1 MAAPAEVPKAPEV
14 TRKIYILDKYI
25 SLSPVRKFIDE
36 SGFRP
41 DEVIV
46 MFDFDQTLTA
56 KYGTTTES
64 TRIRGREKT
73 LHMIQHLN
81 KDAIRW
87 YVNTARGPGTVSAIA
102 MLMKNNYKIPFSTSY
117 ILDLSG
123 QPAQC
128 TETRQKDGQYYYT
141 NKGGKI
147 TYAKGSDFEATIGI
161 CNNIIS
167 ATAKGGGEYAYAK
180 DLALHYILSIKAKE
194 STDLYKPKLIIFV
207 DDDITNIQTIYTYMK
222 EKQKDIN
229 FIGIIYEP
237 WDHPE
242 HPEGDRTALEYLE
255 KKEKLII
262 EKITEEYSKEEDI
275 TAIDKVLEVIA
286 KSNEDNLKV
295 SQELSA
301 SIAKIANFIS
311 GAPSVPS
318 SSPAAPSAP
327 SSAPSAPSAPSPSS
341 PAAAAAAVAAGPAA
355 APSSPPA
362 AAAVLAAIKFNLSE
376 YLLNWINDTSGY
388 GIPVRKDQVEKW
400 LLSEKSQQIFGSVV
414 SRGNE
419 QKVKKIVETENK
431 ITKDIV
437 KEIAEIKAGGRRLRI
452 RKTKKKNRKSNKTR
466 SRQKRL

>member
-1 MAAPAEVPKAPEV
+1 MAAAPEGK
-14 TRKIYILDKYI
+14 REIYILDKYI
-25 SLSPVRKFIDE
+25 SLSPVRKFIDQ

-56 KYGTTTES
+56 KYGTTTDS

-81 KDAIRW
+81 KDDIRW
-87 YVNTARGPGTVSAIA
+87 YINTARGPGSPPSIA
-102 MLMKNNYKIPFSTSY
+102 KLMKNLYKIPFSTSY
-117 ILDLSG
+117 ILNMEG
-123 QPAQC
+123 KPARC
-128 TETRQKDGQYYYT
+128 TETRQKDGAFDYISV
-141 NKGGKI
+141 GGSFK
-147 TYAKGSDFEATIGI
+147 YGEATIGI

-167 ATAKGGGEYAYAK
+167 ATGSEGGEYGYAK
-180 DLALHYILSIKAKE
+180 DLALNYILSIKATQ

-207 DDDITNIQTIYTYMK
+207 DDDITNIQKIYTYMK

-242 HPEGDRTALEYLE
+242 HPDEDITALTYL
-255 KKEKLII
+255 KGTGDLKS

-311 GAPSVPS
+311 GAPSPS
-318 SSPAAPSAP
+318 SSPSSAAPAAP
-327 SSAPSAPSAPSPSS
+327 AASSAAPASPSPPSPSS
-341 PAAAAAAVAAGPAA
+341 SA

-362 AAAVLAAIKFNLSE
+362 AAAVRPVGPKIILFILSE
-376 YLLNWINDTSGY
+376 YLLNWINNTSGY
-388 GIPVRKDQVEKW
+388 GTTVTKDQVERW
-400 LLSEKSQQIFGSVV
+400 LETQKVIGAAAK
-414 SRGNE
+414 GNE
-419 QKVKKIVETENK
+419 IKVKKIVETDKK
-431 ITKDIV
+431 ITKEIVDDIKKIV
-437 KEIAEIKAGGRRLRI
+437 EGGRRLRI

>member
-81 KDAIRW
+81 KDDIRW

-102 MLMKNNYKIPFSTSY
+102 KLMKNLYKIPFSTSY
-117 ILDLSG
+117 ILDKDGS
-123 QPAQC
+123 PAKC
-128 TETRQKDGQYYYT
+128 TETKEKSGQYDYII
-141 NKGGKI
+141 KGGPF
-147 TYAKGSDFEATIGI
+147 TYEFTYGEKTDFKATFGI

-167 ATAKGGGEYAYAK
+167 ATGPEGGAYGYAK
-180 DLALHYILSIKAKE
+180 DLALHHILSIKAKE

-207 DDDITNIQTIYTYMK
+207 DDNITNIQKIYTYMK

-242 HPEGDRTALEYLE
+242 DPEGDKTALEYL
-255 KKEKLII
+255 KKTGDLIS

-311 GAPSVPS
+311 GAPSATPP
-318 SSPAAPSAP
+318 PAD
-327 SSAPSAPSAPSPSS
+327 
-341 PAAAAAAVAAGPAA
+341 PAAAAAKPAAKPAASA
-355 APSSPPA
+355 APSASPPRAPIGLLEQIA
-362 AAAVLAAIKFNLSE
+362 A
-376 YLLNWINDTSGY
+376 
-388 GIPVRKDQVEKW
+388 
-400 LLSEKSQQIFGSVV
+400 
-414 SRGNE
+414 
-419 QKVKKIVETENK
+419 KKK
-431 ITKDIV
+431 
-437 KEIAEIKAGGRRLRI
+437 GGRRLRI

>member
-1 MAAPAEVPKAPEV
+1 MAAAPEGK
-14 TRKIYILDKYI
+14 REIYILDKYI
-25 SLSPVRKFIDE
+25 SLSPVRKFIDQ

-41 DEVIV
+41 DEIMV

-56 KYGTTTES
+56 KYGTTTDS

-81 KDAIRW
+81 KDDIRW
-87 YVNTARGPGTVSAIA
+87 YINTARGPGSPPSIA
-102 MLMKNNYKIPFSTSY
+102 KLMKNLYKIPFSTSY
-117 ILDLSG
+117 ILNIEG
-123 QPAQC
+123 KPARC
-128 TETRQKDGQYYYT
+128 TETRQKDGAFDYISV
-141 NKGGKI
+141 GGSFK
-147 TYAKGSDFEATIGI
+147 YGEATIGI

-167 ATAKGGGEYAYAK
+167 ATGSEGGEYGYAK
-180 DLALHYILSIKAKE
+180 DLALNYILSIKATQ

-207 DDDITNIQTIYTYMK
+207 DDDITNIQKIYTYMK

-242 HPEGDRTALEYLE
+242 HPDEDITALTYL
-255 KKEKLII
+255 KGTGDLKS

-311 GAPSVPS
+311 GAPSPS
-318 SSPAAPSAP
+318 PSPSP
-327 SSAPSAPSAPSPSS
+327 SSAAPATSSPPSPAPSPSS
-341 PAAAAAAVAAGPAA
+341 AVPSPAPAAADRPVGPKII
-355 APSSPPA
+355 
-362 AAAVLAAIKFNLSE
+362 LFNLAD
-376 YLLNWINDTSGY
+376 YLLNWINNTSGY
-388 GIPVRKDQVEKW
+388 GTTVTKDQVERW
-400 LLSEKSQQIFGSVV
+400 LETQKVIGAAAK
-414 SRGNE
+414 GNE
-419 QKVKKIVETENK
+419 IKVKKIVETDKK
-431 ITKDIV
+431 ITKEIVDDINKIV
-437 KEIAEIKAGGRRLRI
+437 AGGRRLRI